1 MILFWKAVVRGSGT
15 ETQEDQM
22 GVLKSNKTQK
32 GKVNEKQ
39 RMNWKENAKNA
50 RKKTIAAALKLPFQ
64 FLVTFSLP

>member
-1 MILFWKAVVRGSGT
+1 MILFWKAVERGSGT
-15 ETQEDQM
+15 EAQEDQL

-50 RKKTIAAALKLPFQ
+50 RKKTINSSSKIGYPVLGDIQ
-64 FLVTFSLP
+64 SH